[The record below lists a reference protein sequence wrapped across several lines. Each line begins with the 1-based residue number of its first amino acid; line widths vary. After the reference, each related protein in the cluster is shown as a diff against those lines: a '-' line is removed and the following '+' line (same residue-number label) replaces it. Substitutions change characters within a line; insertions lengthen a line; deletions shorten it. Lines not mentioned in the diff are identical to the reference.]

1 LTDSTRP
8 GLIFGIYPGSAVGG
22 NGPAGPPDRPDRIS
36 QALDQLQGPGG
47 RPFIV
52 RAYDVYADPDDTSQ
66 PTALQAPEGYGRY
79 LGQGRTLDL
88 VAQYHSRPG
97 DVDGYCAFIE
107 TLVERHGEHLATL
120 QVGEEPNIS
129 DNPLLDGAYPRITEA
144 LIAGVRAAK
153 AKARCSGHPGL
164 KVGCNSSP
172 LMGPAVTFFTEL
184 TRAGGEQFIADL
196 DYIGL
201 DFFPDVFRPIPHGR
215 LGAVVL
221 GLLEAH
227 RRDSLAPAGLGHLPL
242 IITEHGWPTGPGR
255 APQRQA
261 EVLRIVIDV
270 IARTAGTLNI
280 TGYTHHTLRD
290 ARSAGSGIFCH
301 FGLMTDDYTPKPA
314 FHLYRD
320 LIGTLSQPHDARPLD
335 AGLSSTPG
343 NSPNAGRPAK

>member
-1 LTDSTRP
+1 LTSGTRP
-8 GLIFGIYPGSAVGG
+8 GLTFGIYPGSAVGDG
-22 NGPAGPPDRPDRIS
+22 GPAGPPDQPDRIS
-36 QALDQLQGPGG
+36 QALGQLQGPGSQ
-47 RPFIV
+47 PFII
-52 RAYDVYADPDDTSQ
+52 RAYEVFADPGDTSHT
-66 PTALQAPEGYGRY
+66 TARQAPAGYDRY

-88 VAQYHSRPG
+88 VAQYHSRSG

-107 TLVERHGEHLATL
+107 ALIERHGPHLATL
-120 QVGEEPNIS
+120 QVGEEPNITG
-129 DNPLLDGAYPRITEA
+129 NPLLDGAYPRITEA

-153 AKARCSGHPGL
+153 DKARRGGHPGL
-164 KVGCNSSP
+164 RVGCNSSP
-172 LMGPAVTFFTEL
+172 LLGPAVTFFTDL

-201 DFFPDVFRPIPHGR
+201 DFFPDVFRPIPPGR

-255 APQRQA
+255 PPQRQA
-261 EVLRIVIDV
+261 EVLRIVLDV
-270 IARTAGTLNI
+270 IARGAGALNI

-290 ARSAGSGIFCH
+290 ARSAGSGIFCQ

-320 LIGTLSQPHDARPLD
+320 LISALS
-335 AGLSSTPG
+335 
-343 NSPNAGRPAK
+343 